1 MPEST
6 RSAIIRATI
15 LLFNQYGPM
24 VPMSKI
30 SEHAGV
36 AAGTPFRY
44 FRTKEELLAAAYV
57 QAHENT
63 LRCSPQESIEGMDA
77 EHVVKSIVR
86 TIMKWSALCP
96 QDLEYMRKYEDA
108 VCYDCF
114 SERFSETLYVGII
127 RDQPAHLFQL
137 LGVFA
142 LCDASGALPRGRG
155 IPPTLRRDCRFHLE
169 QYPRVRGELSAAGPH
184 PGAWSAALG
193 KNNFQTICAA
203 QPGFGCAAF
212 VDSAQISKR
221 I

>member
-114 SERFSETLYVGII
+114 SECFSETLYVGII
-127 RDQPAHLFQL
+127 RDMNIWPLLKDAVRSDLPEPLLNRLISFNCSVYSRYVTHLGLSPEDEAFRRL
-137 LGVFA
+137 S
-142 LCDASGALPRGRG
+142 DATA
-155 IPPTLRRDCRFHLE
+155 
-169 QYPRVRGELSAAGPH
+169 
-184 PGAWSAALG
+184 
-193 KNNFQTICAA
+193 
-203 QPGFGCAAF
+203 
-212 VDSAQISKR
+212 DSIWNSIRA
-221 I
+221 